1 MNAELM
7 YILWECEVLGGT
19 FYPGAKGTLLNIK
32 TFSQFKIVGKRTLG
46 IGIKIFKPS
55 DKSTADHGKSTWPA
69 VFLVK

>member
-1 MNAELM
+1 M
-7 YILWECEVLGGT
+7 YSVV
-19 FYPGAKGTLLNIK
+19 TLKDL
-32 TFSQFKIVGKRTLG
+32 TLPLTTIVGKRTLG